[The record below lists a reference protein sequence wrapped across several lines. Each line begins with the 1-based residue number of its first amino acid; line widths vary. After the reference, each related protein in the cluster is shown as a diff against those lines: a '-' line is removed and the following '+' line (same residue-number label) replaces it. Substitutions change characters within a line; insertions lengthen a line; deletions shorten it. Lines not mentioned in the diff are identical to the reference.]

1 MKSVNYYGNA
11 IKNHMESMKRYEILA
26 KEGEVSMYASWK
38 NKKYGM
44 SVLMPILSRSYKT
57 NRHLITYEIL

>member
-1 MKSVNYYGNA
+1 MKSVNYHGNE
-11 IKNHMESMKRYEILA
+11 IKKHMESMKRYEILA

>member
-1 MKSVNYYGNA
+1 MKSVNYHGNE
-11 IKNHMESMKRYEILA
+11 IKKHMESMKRYEILA

-44 SVLMPILSRSYKT
+44 SVLMPILSRSY
-57 NRHLITYEIL
+57 